1 MGTAMRYAKL
11 EVLSDTPQRKFLC
24 IRIEADKQNSLN
36 GKNAQICNF
45 PLGNAANVLPSL
57 ITVVVKGA
65 YLPDKVVQQIVRDY
79 FNGTL
84 PLHQG
89 ALFQIVDD

>member
-24 IRIEADKQNSLN
+24 IRIAEDKSNSATSR
-36 GKNAQICNF
+36 KTQICNI
-45 PLGNAANVLPSL
+45 PLSNAANVLPGL
-57 ITVVVKGA
+57 ITVVIKGA
-65 YLPDKVVQQIVRDY
+65 QLPANVVEQIVRDY
-79 FNGTL
+79 VNGTL
-84 PLHQG
+84 QLHQD